1 MIHSPSSP
9 HVALYFGI
17 LKLPIILEKS
27 TIKPVMTKSKIL
39 STTNAHMQLPTEK
52 DLAKRVRE
60 RHTRQE
66 NSQDGRI
73 TSRIG

>member
-1 MIHSPSSP
+1 
-9 HVALYFGI
+9 
-17 LKLPIILEKS
+17 
-27 TIKPVMTKSKIL
+27 MTKSKIL

-66 NSQDGRI
+66 NSQDGLDYLKNWVEWLEASYQKLDLI
-73 TSRIG
+73 CCVYNSNYPVVTT